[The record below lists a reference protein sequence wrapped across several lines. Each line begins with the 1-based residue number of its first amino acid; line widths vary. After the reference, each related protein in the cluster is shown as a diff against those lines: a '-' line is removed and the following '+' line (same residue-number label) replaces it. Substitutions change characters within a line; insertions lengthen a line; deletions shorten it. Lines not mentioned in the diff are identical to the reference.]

1 MSNSIQGFDHNHYR
15 ISFNLQ
21 TDLSCGV
28 RSDDELVSNEDVDL
42 ESSDNSTPP
51 QSRKRPLFLAANNA
65 ALPMSPGGGLHADDS
80 VLVDQG
86 EGHAPPHK
94 CSAVSAA
101 SDDGGD
107 YQSRCPNPEC
117 DGTGHATGLY
127 AHHRSLSGCPRKTK
141 HTAAS
146 ELLWEADIQCNG

>member
-1 MSNSIQGFDHNHYR
+1 MILRTQFLRPALLAFKFLLLRALQGE
-15 ISFNLQ
+15 
-21 TDLSCGV
+21 LSV
-28 RSDDELVSNEDVDL
+28 DARSDDELVSNEDADL

-65 ALPMSPGGGLHADDS
+65 AHPLSPGGALHADDS
-80 VLVDQG
+80 VLAEHGDG
-86 EGHAPPHK
+86 RAPPPK
-94 CSAVSAA
+94 CPAVA

-146 ELLWEADIQCNG
+146 EWS